1 MTRQEIIDTLQTA
14 ADLPDKTTAGKA
26 LDAILESMTEELAS
40 GGSVLIRGF
49 GSFHVK
55 TVAERQGRDF
65 KTNQPIHIPAYR
77 TVKFEP
83 GVELRQFVL
92 AGKSEAYAESA
103 QTRLDALRASLD
115 EWGKRT
121 EGLGAGARDYYNANI
136 GRFRNSYEEARYKL
150 TLLRGSS
157 GRAWTELKQGID
169 GALKEL
175 RTAFQRAREK
185 F

>member
-1 MTRQEIIDTLQTA
+1 MTRQEIIDILQTT
-14 ADLPDKTTAGKA
+14 ADLPDKAVAEKA

-40 GGSVLIRGF
+40 SGSVLLRGF

-65 KTNQPIHIPAYR
+65 KTNQPVHIPSYK

-83 GVELRQFVL
+83 GVELRQSVL
-92 AGKSEAYAESA
+92 TGKSESYAENA

-121 EGLGAGARDYYNANI
+121 EGLSAGAREYYNANI
-136 GRFRNSYEEARYKL
+136 GRFRNTYEEARYKL
-150 TLLRGSS
+150 TLLQGSS
-157 GRAWTELKQGID
+157 GSAWAELKQGID